1 MKVKKKLLWTT
12 IVSIGFLLT
21 LGFFTDI
28 AFAEEKPNESIYQR
42 FAYILHISDGWL
54 WQDLL
59 RTIGGGTVFL
69 LAWLNGFLEG
79 IIDKVITLNNFY
91 SSGPMGEFMKVAR
104 PVVWGV
110 FFIALF
116 VLGFQFMMNKVEKR
130 NEIILNVVLALCF
143 IVVIPDLMVSMGKV
157 TEVGINQIN
166 PEKTKL
172 SSQLIK
178 SNVADLR
185 YYAEKDFKVSN
196 KKNGDEYLPPQPM
209 SKEDSRIGTTDFT
222 YGNRLSE
229 KSLPYISFAQKL
241 DISEDG
247 EAEKWG
253 KKLDDNHKFSYEVLS
268 NKLDP
273 TGNGDEFEV
282 IELRENQIPL
292 SKLGQESYYRYHV
305 NWGVLIFSLLVTSF
319 AMIITIIKIGRAAFD
334 LAFHQIFGMFV
345 AATDLTGGQRT
356 KKILVEM
363 ANTFGIIFIMTLLL
377 KIFVLYSSWANGLKG
392 SIGGIG
398 VLLLL
403 IAGAWALMD
412 APDIVARMMGID
424 AGLKSGYGALM
435 GAYAGAKMAGG
446 VGKAIGKGVK
456 GAGKMA
462 TGGANYGRRMIEGMR
477 TPTLSEMAKKQGN
490 DMKKNQNGKLMSG
503 INMKNDGPNQ
513 QGSVGK
519 QEKPITNGGSPQ
531 GEGSLGIAKTGGA
544 FPTTADGYNQLGS
557 GLVVPESLGKEI
569 STSIA
574 PASMDSGSMQGITKG
589 SVQGG
594 NAIKPKL
601 KSINPSSNLQQVQSK
616 KDSNSSKNVVDFK
629 KENGQGVKNTGGHT
643 HGGTYVNGQSSGTTV
658 AETNQSFSGGSS
670 GSFGNTKTGGAFPT
684 TADGY
689 KQLSSG
695 LMVPESVA
703 KEVPSSPTTS
713 GSGGLVQG
721 KNVISTP
728 TERASVA
735 NEVLSNQGG
744 SFATT
749 TMPNHW
755 GERTA
760 QDGTALKHGHKVVT
774 HSNTMVGG
782 SRIVREFKESATR
795 AGNSG
800 FSGGQMIRTV
810 GLGSARLAKSTT
822 KMAGKA
828 TIQAS
833 RAILHPKATMRT
845 TTQKISTMGA
855 KIGTT
860 TGKKIANASTKTRE
874 TISQGVKK
882 STTAIQRVST
892 ELKRPPGQSWN
903 TINRKDGENK

>member
-21 LGFFTDI
+21 LGLFTDI

-209 SKEDSRIGTTDFT
+209 SIEDSRIGTTDFT

-268 NKLDP
+268 NKLDA

-282 IELRENQIPL
+282 IELRKNQIPL

-356 KKILVEM
+356 KKVLVEM

-377 KIFVLYSSWANGLKG
+377 RIFILYSSWANGLKG
-392 SIGGIG
+392 SIGGVG

-403 IAGAWALMD
+403 IAGAWALID

-424 AGLKSGYGALM
+424 AGLRSGYGALM

-446 VGKAIGKGVK
+446 AGKAVGKGVT
-456 GAGKMA
+456 GASKMA
-462 TGGANYGRRMIEGMR
+462 MGGANYGRRMIEGMR
-477 TPTLSEMAKKQGN
+477 TPTLSESMKAENDKKKRRN
-490 DMKKNQNGKLMSG
+490 PSLSESM
-503 INMKNDGPNQ
+503 
-513 QGSVGK
+513 K
-519 QEKPITNGGSPQ
+519 QEKNNNGEKSTSKSRFQGDPRQNTSRGGSFSTDPR
-531 GEGSLGIAKTGGA
+531 SLLEKDERKT
-544 FPTTADGYNQLGS
+544 PS
-557 GLVVPESLGKEI
+557 
-569 STSIA
+569 
-574 PASMDSGSMQGITKG
+574 SGSMNSNSQSTSESPISSHVEGDGGTQRGLSPSLSESMKQEGNNNGEKTTSKG
-589 SVQGG
+589 SSNDVQSG
-594 NAIKPKL
+594 
-601 KSINPSSNLQQVQSK
+601 SSNQK
-616 KDSNSSKNVVDFK
+616 
-629 KENGQGVKNTGGHT
+629 
-643 HGGTYVNGQSSGTTV
+643 
-658 AETNQSFSGGSS
+658 
-670 GSFGNTKTGGAFPT
+670 
-684 TADGY
+684 
-689 KQLSSG
+689 
-695 LMVPESVA
+695 
-703 KEVPSSPTTS
+703 
-713 GSGGLVQG
+713 
-721 KNVISTP
+721 
-728 TERASVA
+728 
-735 NEVLSNQGG
+735 GG
-744 SFATT
+744 SFSTNP
-749 TMPNHW
+749 MPSHW

-760 QDGTALKHGHKVVT
+760 KDGSTLKHGHKEAT
-774 HSNTMVGG
+774 HPNTMIGG
-782 SRIVREFKESATR
+782 SRTAREFRESATR
-795 AGNSG
+795 FGNSG
-800 FSGGQMIRTV
+800 FSSGQMIRK
-810 GLGSARLAKSTT
+810 GWKGSANLAK
-822 KMAGKA
+822 
-828 TIQAS
+828 QAPRIVGRAS
-833 RAILHPKATMRT
+833 LQTARAIAHPRATMQVAR
-845 TTQKISTMGA
+845 QRVNTMGA
-855 KIGTT
+855 NIGTAT
-860 TGKKIANASTKTRE
+860 AKNIARVNTKTR
-874 TISQGVKK
+874 TSISKGIQK
-882 STTAIQRVST
+882 STRMIQHVSS

-903 TINRKDGENK
+903 PTNRKDGENK

>member
-185 YYAEKDFKVSN
+185 YYAEKDFEISN

-268 NKLDP
+268 NKLDA

-363 ANTFGIIFIMTLLL
+363 TNTFGIIFIMTLLL

-424 AGLKSGYGALM
+424 AGLKSGYQALM
-435 GAYAGAKMAGG
+435 GGYAASKMIGGA
-446 VGKAIGKGVK
+446 GKAVGKGVA

-462 TGGANYGRRMIEGMR
+462 MGGTNYGRRMIEGMR
-477 TPTLSEMAKKQGN
+477 TPTLSESMKQAKN
-490 DMKKNQNGKLMSG
+490 NKKDHPTPSLSESM
-503 INMKNDGPNQ
+503 
-513 QGSVGK
+513 K
-519 QEKPITNGGSPQ
+519 QEKNNNGETPTPSNAEGGGGVQGGISPSLGSSSGVHGGSRQ
-531 GEGSLGIAKTGGA
+531 NSARTGTNRIRTMGGA
-544 FPTTADGYNQLGS
+544 FPTGPSSLLEKDGWKTTPS
-557 GLVVPESLGKEI
+557 GIIIPNTSSSSDTPII
-569 STSIA
+569 SNTQ
-574 PASMDSGSMQGITKG
+574 SGGGT
-589 SVQGG
+589 QGG
-594 NAIKPKL
+594 L
-601 KSINPSSNLQQVQSK
+601 SPSSE
-616 KDSNSSKNVVDFK
+616 NSS
-629 KENGQGVKNTGGHT
+629 GVHDASSNQDGG
-643 HGGTYVNGQSSGTTV
+643 G
-658 AETNQSFSGGSS
+658 FS
-670 GSFGNTKTGGAFPT
+670 T
-684 TADGY
+684 
-689 KQLSSG
+689 
-695 LMVPESVA
+695 
-703 KEVPSSPTTS
+703 
-713 GSGGLVQG
+713 
-721 KNVISTP
+721 TP
-728 TERASVA
+728 TS
-735 NEVLSNQGG
+735 S
-744 SFATT
+744 
-749 TMPNHW
+749 HW

-760 QDGTALKHGHKVVT
+760 KDGSMLKHGHKEAT
-774 HSNTMVGG
+774 HPNTMLGG
-782 SRIVREFKESATR
+782 SRTAREFRESITR
-795 AGNSG
+795 FGNSG
-800 FSGGQMIRTV
+800 FSGGQIIRTA
-810 GLGSARLAKSTT
+810 GLSSSRLAKGTT

-828 TIQAS
+828 SLQIA
-833 RAILHPKATMRT
+833 RAIAHPRATMQVAR
-845 TTQKISTMGA
+845 QRVNTMGA
-855 KIGTT
+855 NIGTAT
-860 TGKKIANASTKTRE
+860 AKNIARVNTKTR
-874 TISQGVKK
+874 TSISKGIQK
-882 STTAIQRVST
+882 STRTIQHVSS

-903 TINRKDGENK
+903 PTNRKGK